1 MDNKER
7 NQKVISQ
14 QQARLKKQSEQAAA
28 TEKIENMSTEQLR
41 AALSNKNS
49 DFLFRLDKFL
59 IAEGWSEE
67 EAQQKIDSLLQEIVI
82 AQRKGQTAA
91 SLFDQSPKELAHELV
106 HPKPKPRPLTFWE
119 KAIDNILLY
128 LAIFTGM
135 IGLFSLFATSDKAQ
149 SQTQVGIVT
158 LIIIGVIC
166 GLGITYFNDMLTL
179 KKEDRPATWKLIL
192 IGAGLIISLFFV
204 FTLFALPPLKYI
216 NPIIPSWSELVIMA
230 VALLGRWAYRR
241 VKGIRSTANGQ
252 YRRTN

>member
-28 TEKIENMSTEQLR
+28 TEKIENMSIDQLK
-41 AALSNKNS
+41 AALSNKNA

-59 IAEGWSEE
+59 LEEGWSKEE
-67 EAQQKIDSLLQEIVI
+67 TQQKIDSMLQEIVI

-91 SLFDQSPKELAHELV
+91 SLYDQSPKELAHELV

-119 KAIDNILLY
+119 KAVDNILLY

-135 IGLFSLFATSDKAQ
+135 IGLFSLFATSAKAQ

-166 GLGITYFNDMLTL
+166 GLGITYFNDVVTL
-179 KKEDRPATWKLIL
+179 KKEDRPSTWKLIL
-192 IGAGLIISLFFV
+192 TGAGLIVCLFLV
-204 FTLFALPPLKYI
+204 FIMFALPPLKYI
-216 NPIIPSWSELVIMA
+216 NPTIPSWSELVIMA

-241 VKGIRSTANGQ
+241 LKGIKSTAAGLH
-252 YRRTN
+252 R